1 MNAGARI
8 AIAIVSAAAAGLCL
22 TAGATAAENNTP
34 DAAAFYPLVGQWNGT
49 GQLSMQGGEPTNLE
63 LKLSCSK
70 AAAGWAVRCDMT
82 AHNEKMNM
90 SESDLMGVDAVA
102 GQAHWYA
109 ITDQGDA
116 HDHLV
121 TWIDANTMSASYSW
135 KQDGKQMTENIT
147 LKFSGKKSME
157 FTSTVT
163 GDGKEVNAFSGTLEQ

>member
-1 MNAGARI
+1 MNVGARI
-8 AIAIVSAAAAGLCL
+8 AIAIVSAAAAGLSL
-22 TAGATAAENNTP
+22 TAGARAAESNTP
-34 DAAAFYPLVGQWNGT
+34 AAAAFYPFVGQWNGT
-49 GQLSMQGGEPTNLE
+49 GQLSLPGEEPTNLA

-82 AHNEKMNM
+82 AQNGKMNM
-90 SESDLMGVDAVA
+90 SESDLMGVDAVG

-121 TWIDANTMSASYSW
+121 KWIDPDTMSASYSW
-135 KQDGKQMTENIT
+135 KQDGKQMSENIT
-147 LKFSGKKSME
+147 LKFSGKNSME

-163 GDGKEVNAFSGTLEQ
+163 GDGKEVNAFSGKLER